1 MAVLEHKLNQKGL
14 PETIRSDIKAMTR
27 QINSNVMQSSNNDAE

>member
-14 PETIRSDIKAMTR
+14 PETIRSDIKAMTH
-27 QINSNVMQSSNNDAE
+27 QIDSDVTQSSNNGDE

>member
-14 PETIRSDIKAMTR
+14 PETIQSEIKAMTR
-27 QINSNVMQSSNNDAE
+27 QIDSGVTQSSNYSAE